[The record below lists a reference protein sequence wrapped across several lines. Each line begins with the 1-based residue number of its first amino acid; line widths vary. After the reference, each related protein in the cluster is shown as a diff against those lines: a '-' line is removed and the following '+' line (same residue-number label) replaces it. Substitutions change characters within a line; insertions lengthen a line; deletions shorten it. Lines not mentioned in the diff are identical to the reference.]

1 MDFGWLVVRR
11 LDSKDVGWTQK
22 LDPKYFCDFPV
33 FVLKRSCPMMC
44 LFLESGHSNEES
56 IKVLD
61 PIDGTKGFVTGQGRV
76 HL

>member
-1 MDFGWLVVRR
+1 MLGGHK
-11 LDSKDVGWTQK
+11 SWTQSIFVTC
-22 LDPKYFCDFPV
+22 LV